1 MKKQILFMLIFLLLS
16 GCSSTEIPVLI
27 QESEVLLNDLT
38 VIETGY
44 IPSLFNP
51 RVNDYHFEEDGLL
64 HIDIYHEDWSYDVHL
79 INPATLEIDYFAEH
93 REASSAEG
101 AFARFHTKEFTIYQ
115 RNDSEASLTEY
126 YFVNDDETKLLF
138 SSDWISDSEN
148 SLLYHPYYDK
158 YNGKIYLANKE
169 DEQCVIYEVQ
179 NTGDLKELNRIETN
193 QNNLALTDFDA
204 RTMTWIYSGNTFRE
218 IHSGKH
224 IYKINSNDIYEIIGD
239 YLLIIP
245 YRVDEDTRII
255 HLKNHK
261 ERTLDKSVLPYQN
274 NQRPDWHAEGN
285 QISFVEYS
293 IPHKQFIHAIYD
305 GKTMKV
311 NLLGFDKDERL
322 IQLNT
327 TTALYIVNETE
338 TDHLYWI
345 SLQ

>member
-1 MKKQILFMLIFLLLS
+1 MKKQILFMFIFLLLS
-16 GCSSTEIPVLI
+16 GCSSAEIPLAV
-27 QESEVLLNDLT
+27 QEAEVSLHHLAS
-38 VIETGY
+38 IETGT

-51 RVNDYHFEEDGLL
+51 RVNDYHFAEDGLL
-64 HIDIYHEDWSYDVHL
+64 HIDIYHEDWSYDIHL

-93 REASSAEG
+93 HEASSAEG
-101 AFARFHTKEFTIYQ
+101 AFARFQTKEFTIYQ
-115 RNDSEASLTEY
+115 RDNSEASLTEY

-138 SSDWISDSEN
+138 SSDWISESEN

-169 DEQCVIYEVQ
+169 AEQCVIYEAQ

-193 QNNLALTDFDA
+193 QNHLALTDFDA
-204 RTMTWIYSGNTFRE
+204 RTMTLVYSGNTFRE

-224 IYKINSNDIYEIIGD
+224 IYTINSRDIYEIVGN

-245 YRVDEDTRII
+245 YRVDEDARII
-255 HLKNHK
+255 HLKTHK

-274 NQRPDWHAEGN
+274 SLRPNWHADGN
-285 QISFVEYS
+285 QISFVAYS
-293 IPHKQFIHAIYD
+293 IPHKQVIHASYD
-305 GKTMKV
+305 GKTMNV
-311 NLLGFDKDERL
+311 SLLGFDQNEHL

-338 TDHLYWI
+338 TDHLYWFT
-345 SLQ
+345 LN